1 MHVRST
7 KKVAGRTVAMAS
19 LSPSSR
25 LSQNSDIPLP
35 PSRAPIP
42 TVELTSQDRICIQ
55 FASLATLRSARS
67 LGHNE
72 TIRLVA
78 KKPYLINHRGI
89 ARSQSTAR
97 IENSRKIGKNE
108 FPSDP
113 MSALRYH

>member
-72 TIRLVA
+72 SIRIVA
-78 KKPYLINHRGI
+78 TSSTTAASPDPNQPRG
-89 ARSQSTAR
+89 SKTAER
-97 IENSRKIGKNE
+97 LAKTSFR
-108 FPSDP
+108 
-113 MSALRYH
+113 LTR